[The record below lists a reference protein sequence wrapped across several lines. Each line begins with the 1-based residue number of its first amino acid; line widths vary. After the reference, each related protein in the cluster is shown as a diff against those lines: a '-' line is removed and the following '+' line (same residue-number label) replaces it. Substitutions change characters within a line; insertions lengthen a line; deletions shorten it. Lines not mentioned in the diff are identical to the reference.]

1 MSTTQK
7 KPDSENVSG
16 HGCKNEGK
24 STQRRENVE
33 SCQNSA
39 SFSGKQEG
47 KNTQRRENAE
57 NCQNSASYA
66 CKHDGK
72 NSQQGDIVSGYGG
85 KHEGKNAQ
93 EGENVSGHGGKI
105 EVKNTRRKENVE
117 ICQISAR
124 DGGKHE
130 GKNPQ
135 LGENVS
141 AGRGCKNE
149 EKNTQYCGLCDVFEV
164 VMICFV
170 YGNLNVEDFVAFAI
184 IGDGCK
190 HEGKNTQHG
199 ANVSGYGSKTEG
211 KNAQHGENVSEC
223 GTQDPKW
230 VSVSFGAF
238 ICIKCSGAHRSLGVH
253 ISKVLSVNLD
263 DWTHEEV
270 DLVIKCGGNAMVNSK
285 YEASVPDSS
294 RKPKSDSSIEDR
306 LEFIRRKYEK
316 KEFMDANKQ
325 ICLRPSPSN
334 LQCASTVGAI
344 MDKKNSNIRRHSIG
358 QAFRN
363 SWRRK
368 DTENKGVAANA
379 NAPAATNTTANAKTS
394 TSMAG
399 MVEFI
404 GLIKVN
410 VVKGT
415 NLAVRDMITSDPY
428 VILSL
433 GNQSVKTRV
442 IKSNLNPVWNEKLM
456 LSIPD
461 SIPPLKVIVYD
472 RDTFKAD
479 DFMGD
484 AEIDIQPLVSAAKA
498 SENSNLDQ
506 PSMQLE
512 KWVTNK
518 DNTLVKDGV
527 ITVAKGT
534 VKQEISLKL
543 QNVEKGVLEIELEC
557 VPLTQ

>member
-1 MSTTQK
+1 MSTAQR

-16 HGCKNEGK
+16 HGGQNEGK
-24 STQRRENVE
+24 NTQHKENVE
-33 SCQNSA
+33 SCQITA
-39 SFSGKQEG
+39 RDGGKTEG
-47 KNTQRRENAE
+47 KNTQ
-57 NCQNSASYA
+57 C
-66 CKHDGK
+66 
-72 NSQQGDIVSGYGG
+72 
-85 KHEGKNAQ
+85 
-93 EGENVSGHGGKI
+93 GEN
-105 EVKNTRRKENVE
+105 
-117 ICQISAR
+117 IS
-124 DGGKHE
+124 
-130 GKNPQ
+130 
-135 LGENVS
+135 
-141 AGRGCKNE
+141 GRGCKNE
-149 EKNTQYCGLCDVFEV
+149 EKNTQRKE
-164 VMICFV
+164 
-170 YGNLNVEDFVAFAI
+170 NVESCQISARD
-184 IGDGCK
+184 DCK

-199 ANVSGYGSKTEG
+199 ENVSGYSGKQEG
-211 KNAQHGENVSEC
+211 KNTQRKENVESCQNSARDGYKNDGKNTQHGENVAGHGCKHEGKNAKHGANVESCQNSTSAQQKLTSFISEC
-223 GTQDPKW
+223 GNMYCAECGFQDPKW

-238 ICIKCSGAHRSLGVH
+238 ICIRCSGAHRSLGVH

-263 DWTHEEV
+263 EWKHEEV

-285 YEASVPDSS
+285 YEALVPDNC
-294 RKPKSDSSIEDR
+294 RKPNSDSSIEER

-325 ICLRPSPSN
+325 ICLLPSPSN
-334 LQCASTVGAI
+334 LQRASTNVVGAV
-344 MDKKNSNIRRHSIG
+344 MEKKNSNIRRHSIG

-368 DTENKGVAANA
+368 DTENKAVAAIANTNA
-379 NAPAATNTTANAKTS
+379 SAAVTTANARTS

-484 AEIDIQPLVSAAKA
+484 AEIDIKPLVSAAKA
-498 SENSNLDQ
+498 SEKSNLDL

-527 ITVAKGT
+527 ITVAKGI